1 MNCSIAVF
9 SIGDIWQGD
18 SFPEDFVKE
27 IKTKKLDNEFVFCQ
41 KREGD
46 LMYYSWSWR
55 NGTINRSIFACYNG
69 FMIDLNEKECFR
81 KIASDLQ
88 YIALGDWKT
97 VLPKAQN
104 YLRTSIKLIPL
115 PILSYEKPAIKKIF
129 PKFDANELSKYTDTN
144 STAFVSKTRISE
156 QDKVS
161 PLFVILA
168 IIIIVVT
175 FVTTMLVAISS
186 QEKTQQIIPERNID
200 RPIYTTKPFQEANYL
215 PASPR
220 TETNSSK
227 QVEKPVDKKTRTTA
241 PIAESH
247 ENSAILQNKYFRTE
261 LQEVINEWNK
271 SLPIEIEDGIRWVFT
286 SVQGSFCVLHYIVS
300 YEEHFEVLNE
310 NFSEVREHIKAN
322 IKSADK
328 DMVEFFQALYRNG
341 FGVKVQYKLG
351 NTYRTIV
358 IAIDARELKS
368 IIER

>member
-27 IKTKKLDNEFVFCQ
+27 IKTEKLDSEFVFCQ

-55 NGTINRSIFACYNG
+55 NEKISSSIFACYNG
-69 FMIDLNEKECFR
+69 FMIDLNENECFR

-88 YIALGDWKT
+88 YIALGDRKT
-97 VLPKAQN
+97 VLPRAQN

-115 PILSYEKPAIKKIF
+115 PILSYEKPAIKKTF

-156 QDKVS
+156 QDNVS
-161 PLFVILA
+161 PLLVILA
-168 IIIIVVT
+168 IIIMVVT

-200 RPIYTTKPFQEANYL
+200 PPNYL

-220 TETNSSK
+220 TETNARK
-227 QVEKPVDKKTRTTA
+227 QVEKPVDKKTQTAA
-241 PIAESH
+241 PIADSH
-247 ENSAILQNKYFRTE
+247 ENSTILQNKYFRLE
-261 LQEVINEWNK
+261 LQEAINEFNK
-271 SLPIEIEDGIRWVFT
+271 SLPIEVEDGIRWVFT
-286 SVQGSFCVLHYIVS
+286 SVKGSSVVFLYQVS
-300 YEEHFEVLNE
+300 YEEVFEGLNE
-310 NFSEVREHIKAN
+310 SFSEVRENMKAV

-328 DMVEFFQALYRNG
+328 DMVGFLQALYRNG
-341 FGVKVQYKLG
+341 FGVKVQFRLR
-351 NTYRTIV
+351 NTDRTIV
-358 IAIDARELKS
+358 IAIDARELQS

>member
-1 MNCSIAVF
+1 MNCSIAV
-9 SIGDIWQGD
+9 SIGNFWQGD
-18 SFPEDFVKE
+18 NFPEDFVKE
-27 IKTKKLDNEFVFCQ
+27 IKIKKLDNEFVFCQ
-41 KREGD
+41 KRESD

-55 NGTINRSIFACYNG
+55 NGIIYRSIFACYNG

-81 KIASDLQ
+81 KIASDLR

-115 PILSYEKPAIKKIF
+115 PILSYEKPAIKKKF

-144 STAFVSKTRISE
+144 STAFVCKTGISE
-156 QDKVS
+156 QDKVN
-161 PLFVILA
+161 PLLLFLILLT
-168 IIIIVVT
+168 ISVTIIVCI
-175 FVTTMLVAISS
+175 FVYISS
-186 QEKTQQIIPERNID
+186 QEKTQQIIPAGNIE
-200 RPIYTTKPFQEANYL
+200 RPIHRMPFQEENYL

-220 TETNSSK
+220 TETDARK

-247 ENSAILQNKYFRTE
+247 ENSTILQNKRFRTE

-271 SLPIEIEDGIRWVFT
+271 SLPIEVEDGIRWVFT

-310 NFSEVREHIKAN
+310 NFSEERENIKAN

-328 DMVEFFQALYRNG
+328 DMVEFLQALYRNG
-341 FGVKVQYKLG
+341 FGVKVQFRLR
-351 NTYRTIV
+351 NTDRTIV

>member
-1 MNCSIAVF
+1 MNCSIAV
-9 SIGDIWQGD
+9 SIGDFWQGD

-27 IKTKKLDNEFVFCQ
+27 IKTKKLDSEFVFCQ
-41 KREGD
+41 KREDD

-104 YLRTSIKLIPL
+104 YLRTSPKLIPL
-115 PILSYEKPAIKKIF
+115 PILSYEKPARKKTF

-144 STAFVSKTRISE
+144 STAFVSKTGISE
-156 QDKVS
+156 QDKVN
-161 PLFVILA
+161 PLLLFVILA
-168 IIIIVVT
+168 IIIMVVT

-200 RPIYTTKPFQEANYL
+200 RPNYL

-220 TETNSSK
+220 TETNARK
-227 QVEKPVDKKTRTTA
+227 QVEKPVDKKTQTAA
-241 PIAESH
+241 PIADSH
-247 ENSAILQNKYFRTE
+247 ENSTILQNKYFRLE
-261 LQEVINEWNK
+261 LQEAINEFNK
-271 SLPIEIEDGIRWVFT
+271 SLPIEVEDGIRWVFT
-286 SVQGSFCVLHYIVS
+286 SVKGSSVVFLYQVS
-300 YEEHFEVLNE
+300 YEEVFEGLNE
-310 NFSEVREHIKAN
+310 SFSEVRENMKAV

-328 DMVEFFQALYRNG
+328 DMVGFLQALYRNG
-341 FGVKVQYKLG
+341 FGVKVQFRLR
-351 NTYRTIV
+351 NTDRTIV
-358 IAIDARELKS
+358 IAIDARELQS

>member
-55 NGTINRSIFACYNG
+55 NETIDRSIFACYNG

-88 YIALGDWKT
+88 YIALGDRKT

-104 YLRTSIKLIPL
+104 YLRTSIKPIPL

-186 QEKTQQIIPERNID
+186 QEKIQQIIPERNID

-220 TETNSSK
+220 TETNALK
-227 QVEKPVDKKTRTTA
+227 QVEKPVDKKTQTAA
-241 PIAESH
+241 PIADSH
-247 ENSAILQNKYFRTE
+247 ENSTILQNKRFRTE
-261 LQEVINEWNK
+261 LQEVISEWNK
-271 SLPIEIEDGIRWVFT
+271 SLPIEVEDGIRWVFT

-341 FGVKVQYKLG
+341 FGVKVRFRLR
-351 NTYRTIV
+351 NTDRTIV

-368 IIER
+368 MIER

>member
-1 MNCSIAVF
+1 MNCSIAV
-9 SIGDIWQGD
+9 SIGYFWQGD

-27 IKTKKLDNEFVFCQ
+27 IKTEKLDSEFVFCQ

-55 NGTINRSIFACYNG
+55 NEKISSSIFACYNG
-69 FMIDLNEKECFR
+69 FMIDLNENECFR
-81 KIASDLQ
+81 KIASDLR

-97 VLPKAQN
+97 VLPKVQN
-104 YLRTSIKLIPL
+104 YLRISIKLIPL
-115 PILSYEKPAIKKIF
+115 PILSYEKPAIKKTF

-156 QDKVS
+156 QDNVS
-161 PLFVILA
+161 PLLVILA
-168 IIIIVVT
+168 IIIMVVT

-200 RPIYTTKPFQEANYL
+200 RPNYL

-220 TETNSSK
+220 TETNARK

-241 PIAESH
+241 PIADSH
-247 ENSAILQNKYFRTE
+247 ENSTILQNKYFRLE
-261 LQEVINEWNK
+261 LQEAINEFNK
-271 SLPIEIEDGIRWVFT
+271 SLPIEVEDGIRWVFT
-286 SVQGSFCVLHYIVS
+286 SVKGSSVVFLYQVS
-300 YEEHFEVLNE
+300 YEEVFEGLNE
-310 NFSEVREHIKAN
+310 NFSEVRENMKAV

-328 DMVEFFQALYRNG
+328 DMVGFLQALYRNG
-341 FGVKVQYKLG
+341 FGVKVQFRLR
-351 NTYRTIV
+351 NTDRTIV
-358 IAIDARELKS
+358 IAIDARELQS

>member
-41 KREGD
+41 KREDD

-104 YLRTSIKLIPL
+104 YLRTSPKLIPL

-186 QEKTQQIIPERNID
+186 QEKIQQIIPERNID

-271 SLPIEIEDGIRWVFT
+271 SLPIEVFV
-286 SVQGSFCVLHYIVS
+286 SSFFYYCFVCKGTL
-300 YEEHFEVLNE
+300 FC
-310 NFSEVREHIKAN
+310 
-322 IKSADK
+322 
-328 DMVEFFQALYRNG
+328 G
-341 FGVKVQYKLG
+341 
-351 NTYRTIV
+351 
-358 IAIDARELKS
+358 
-368 IIER
+368 

>member
-1 MNCSIAVF
+1 MNCSIAV
-9 SIGDIWQGD
+9 SIGDFWQGD

-27 IKTKKLDNEFVFCQ
+27 IKTKKLDSEFVFCQ

-55 NGTINRSIFACYNG
+55 NEKINRSIFACYNG

-115 PILSYEKPAIKKIF
+115 PILSYEKPAIKKTF
-129 PKFDANELSKYTDTN
+129 PKFDVNELSKYTDTN

-168 IIIIVVT
+168 IIIMVVT

-200 RPIYTTKPFQEANYL
+200 PPNYL

-220 TETNSSK
+220 TETNARK
-227 QVEKPVDKKTRTTA
+227 QVEKPVDKKTQTAA
-241 PIAESH
+241 PIADSH
-247 ENSAILQNKYFRTE
+247 ENSTILQNKRFRTE

-271 SLPIEIEDGIRWVFT
+271 SLPIEVEDGIRWVFT
-286 SVQGSFCVLHYIVS
+286 SVQGSFCVLHYRVS
-300 YEEHFEVLNE
+300 YEDEEDFEGLI
-310 NFSEVREHIKAN
+310 SEVRENIKAN

-328 DMVEFFQALYRNG
+328 DMVEFLQALYRNG
-341 FGVKVQYKLG
+341 FGVKVRFRLR
-351 NTYRTIV
+351 NTDRTIV
-358 IAIDARELKS
+358 VAIDARELKS

>member
-1 MNCSIAVF
+1 MNCSIAV
-9 SIGDIWQGD
+9 SIGDFWQGD

-27 IKTKKLDNEFVFCQ
+27 IKTEKLDSEFVFCQ

-55 NGTINRSIFACYNG
+55 NEKINRSIFACYNG
-69 FMIDLNEKECFR
+69 FMIADIP

-115 PILSYEKPAIKKIF
+115 PILSYEKPAIKKTF

-168 IIIIVVT
+168 IIIMVVT

-200 RPIYTTKPFQEANYL
+200 PPNYL

-220 TETNSSK
+220 TETNARK
-227 QVEKPVDKKTRTTA
+227 QVEKPVDKKTQTAA
-241 PIAESH
+241 PIADSL

-271 SLPIEIEDGIRWVFT
+271 SLPIEVEDGIRWVFT
-286 SVQGSFCVLHYIVS
+286 SVQGSFCVLHYRVS
-300 YEEHFEVLNE
+300 YEDDFEGLNE
-310 NFSEVREHIKAN
+310 NFSEVRENIKAN
-322 IKSADK
+322 INQIDI
-328 DMVEFFQALYRNG
+328 VEFLQALYRNG
-341 FGVKVQYKLG
+341 FGVKVQFRLR
-351 NTYRTIV
+351 NTDRTIV
-358 IAIDARELKS
+358 IAIDARELQS

>member
-27 IKTKKLDNEFVFCQ
+27 IRTKKLDNEFIFCQ

-55 NGTINRSIFACYNG
+55 NETIDRSIFACYNG

-81 KIASDLQ
+81 KIASDLR

-115 PILSYEKPAIKKIF
+115 PILSYEKPAIKKTF

-144 STAFVSKTRISE
+144 STAFVSKTGISE
-156 QDKVS
+156 QDKVN
-161 PLFVILA
+161 PLLLFVILA
-168 IIIIVVT
+168 IIIMVVT

-200 RPIYTTKPFQEANYL
+200 PPNYL

-220 TETNSSK
+220 TETNARK
-227 QVEKPVDKKTRTTA
+227 QVEKPVDKKTQTAA
-241 PIAESH
+241 PIADSH
-247 ENSAILQNKYFRTE
+247 ENSTILQNKYFRLE
-261 LQEVINEWNK
+261 LQEAINEFNK
-271 SLPIEIEDGIRWVFT
+271 SLPIEVEDGIRWVFT

-328 DMVEFFQALYRNG
+328 DMVGFLQALYRNG
-341 FGVKVQYKLG
+341 FGVKVQFRLR
-351 NTYRTIV
+351 NTDRTIV
-358 IAIDARELKS
+358 IAIDARELQS

>member
-1 MNCSIAVF
+1 MNCSIAV
-9 SIGDIWQGD
+9 SIGDFWQGD

-27 IKTKKLDNEFVFCQ
+27 IKTEKLDSEFVFCQ

-55 NGTINRSIFACYNG
+55 NEKISSSIFACYNG

-104 YLRTSIKLIPL
+104 YLRTSPKLIPL
-115 PILSYEKPAIKKIF
+115 PILSYEKPARKKTF

-144 STAFVSKTRISE
+144 STAFVSKTGISE
-156 QDKVS
+156 QDKVN
-161 PLFVILA
+161 PLLLFVILA
-168 IIIIVVT
+168 IIIMVVT
-175 FVTTMLVAISS
+175 FVTNMLVAISS

-200 RPIYTTKPFQEANYL
+200 PPNYL

-220 TETNSSK
+220 TETNARK
-227 QVEKPVDKKTRTTA
+227 QVEKPVDKKTQTAA
-241 PIAESH
+241 PIADSL
-247 ENSAILQNKYFRTE
+247 ENSTILQNKYFRLE
-261 LQEVINEWNK
+261 LQEAINEFNK
-271 SLPIEIEDGIRWVFT
+271 SLPIEVEDGIRWVFT
-286 SVQGSFCVLHYIVS
+286 SVKGSSVVFLYQVS
-300 YEEHFEVLNE
+300 YEEVFEGLNE
-310 NFSEVREHIKAN
+310 SFSEVRENMKAV

-328 DMVEFFQALYRNG
+328 DMVGFLQALYRNG
-341 FGVKVQYKLG
+341 FGVKVQFRLR
-351 NTYRTIV
+351 NTDRTIV
-358 IAIDARELKS
+358 IAIDARELQS

>member
-1 MNCSIAVF
+1 MNCSIAV
-9 SIGDIWQGD
+9 SIVDFWQGD

-41 KREGD
+41 KREDD

-104 YLRTSIKLIPL
+104 YLRTSPKLIPL
-115 PILSYEKPAIKKIF
+115 PILSYEKPARKKTF

-144 STAFVSKTRISE
+144 STAFVSKTGISE
-156 QDKVS
+156 QDKVNLL
-161 PLFVILA
+161 PLFVLLA

-200 RPIYTTKPFQEANYL
+200 PPNYL
-215 PASPR
+215 PASLR
-220 TETNSSK
+220 METNALK

-241 PIAESH
+241 PIADSH

-261 LQEVINEWNK
+261 LQEAINEWNK
-271 SLPIEIEDGIRWVFT
+271 SLPIEIEAGIRWVFT

-328 DMVEFFQALYRNG
+328 DMVEFLQALYRNG
-341 FGVKVQYKLG
+341 FGVKVQFRLR
-351 NTYRTIV
+351 NTDRTIV

-368 IIER
+368 MIER

>member
-41 KREGD
+41 KREDD

-104 YLRTSIKLIPL
+104 YLRTSPKLIPL

-186 QEKTQQIIPERNID
+186 QEKIQQIIPERNID

-271 SLPIEIEDGIRWVFT
+271 SLPIEVEDGIRWVFT
-286 SVQGSFCVLHYIVS
+286 SVQDPFCVSLYMVS
-300 YEEHFEVLNE
+300 YEDEEDFEDLISEARE
-310 NFSEVREHIKAN
+310 NIKAI

-328 DMVEFFQALYRNG
+328 DMLEFFQALYRNG

-351 NTYRTIV
+351 NTYGTID
-358 IAIDARELKS
+358 ITIDALELKS

>member
-1 MNCSIAVF
+1 MNCSIAV
-9 SIGDIWQGD
+9 SIGDFWQGD

-55 NGTINRSIFACYNG
+55 NEKINRSIFACYNG

-115 PILSYEKPAIKKIF
+115 PILSYEKPAIKKTF

-144 STAFVSKTRISE
+144 STAFVSKTGISE
-156 QDKVS
+156 QDKVN
-161 PLFVILA
+161 PLLLFVILLT
-168 IIIIVVT
+168 ISVTIIVCI
-175 FVTTMLVAISS
+175 FVYISS
-186 QEKTQQIIPERNID
+186 QEKTQQIIPAGNID
-200 RPIYTTKPFQEANYL
+200 RPIYTTKPFQEENYL

-220 TETNSSK
+220 TETNALK

-247 ENSAILQNKYFRTE
+247 ENSTILQNKYFRTE

>member
-1 MNCSIAVF
+1 
-9 SIGDIWQGD
+9 
-18 SFPEDFVKE
+18 
-27 IKTKKLDNEFVFCQ
+27 
-41 KREGD
+41 
-46 LMYYSWSWR
+46 
-55 NGTINRSIFACYNG
+55 
-69 FMIDLNEKECFR
+69 MIDLNEKECFR

>member
-1 MNCSIAVF
+1 MNCSIAV
-9 SIGDIWQGD
+9 SIGDFWQGD
-18 SFPEDFVKE
+18 SFPEDFVEE
-27 IKTKKLDNEFVFCQ
+27 IKIKKLDSEFVFCQ

-55 NGTINRSIFACYNG
+55 NGKINRSIFACYNG

-81 KIASDLQ
+81 KIASDLR

-97 VLPKAQN
+97 VLPKVQN

-115 PILSYEKPAIKKIF
+115 PILSYEKPAIKKTF

-168 IIIIVVT
+168 IIIVVT

-186 QEKTQQIIPERNID
+186 QEKIQQIIPERNID
-200 RPIYTTKPFQEANYL
+200 RPIHHTPFQEANYL

-220 TETNSSK
+220 TETNALK

-241 PIAESH
+241 PIADSH

-261 LQEVINEWNK
+261 LQEVISEWNK
-271 SLPIEIEDGIRWVFT
+271 SLPIEVEDGIRWVFT
-286 SVQGSFCVLHYIVS
+286 SVQGSFCVLHYRVS
-300 YEEHFEVLNE
+300 YEDDFEGLNE
-310 NFSEVREHIKAN
+310 NFSEVRENIKAN
-322 IKSADK
+322 INQIDI
-328 DMVEFFQALYRNG
+328 VEFLQALYRNG
-341 FGVKVQYKLG
+341 FGVKVQFRLRK
-351 NTYRTIV
+351 TDRTIV
-358 IAIDARELKS
+358 IAIDARELQS

>member
-55 NGTINRSIFACYNG
+55 NETIDRSIFACYNG

-88 YIALGDWKT
+88 YIALGDRKT

-104 YLRTSIKLIPL
+104 YLRTSIKPIPL
-115 PILSYEKPAIKKIF
+115 PILSYEKPARKKTF

-144 STAFVSKTRISE
+144 STAFVSKTGISE
-156 QDKVS
+156 QDKVN
-161 PLFVILA
+161 PLLLFVILLT
-168 IIIIVVT
+168 ISVTIIVCI
-175 FVTTMLVAISS
+175 FVYISS
-186 QEKTQQIIPERNID
+186 QEKTQQIIPAGNID
-200 RPIYTTKPFQEANYL
+200 RPIHHTPFQEENYL

-220 TETNSSK
+220 TETNALK

-241 PIAESH
+241 PIADSH

-261 LQEVINEWNK
+261 LQEAINEWNK
-271 SLPIEIEDGIRWVFT
+271 SLPIEIEAGIRWVFT

-328 DMVEFFQALYRNG
+328 DMVEFFSSP
-341 FGVKVQYKLG
+341 V
-351 NTYRTIV
+351 
-358 IAIDARELKS
+358 
-368 IIER
+368 

>member
-1 MNCSIAVF
+1 MNCSIAV
-9 SIGDIWQGD
+9 SIGDFWQGD

-41 KREGD
+41 KREDD

-104 YLRTSIKLIPL
+104 YLRTSPKLIPL
-115 PILSYEKPAIKKIF
+115 PILSYEKPARKKTF

-156 QDKVS
+156 QDKVN
-161 PLFVILA
+161 PLLLFVILA
-168 IIIIVVT
+168 IIIMVVT

-200 RPIYTTKPFQEANYL
+200 PPNYL

-220 TETNSSK
+220 TETNARK
-227 QVEKPVDKKTRTTA
+227 QVEKPVDKKTQTAA
-241 PIAESH
+241 PIADSH
-247 ENSAILQNKYFRTE
+247 ENSTILQNKYFRLE
-261 LQEVINEWNK
+261 LQEAINEFNK
-271 SLPIEIEDGIRWVFT
+271 SLPIEVEDGIRWVFT
-286 SVQGSFCVLHYIVS
+286 SVKGSSVVFLYQVS
-300 YEEHFEVLNE
+300 YEEVFEGLNE
-310 NFSEVREHIKAN
+310 SFSEVRENMKAV

-328 DMVEFFQALYRNG
+328 DMVGFLQALYRNG
-341 FGVKVQYKLG
+341 FGVKVQFRLR
-351 NTYRTIV
+351 NTDRTIV
-358 IAIDARELKS
+358 IAIDARELQS

>member
-1 MNCSIAVF
+1 MNCSIAV

-27 IKTKKLDNEFVFCQ
+27 IKTKKLDNEFIFCQ

-55 NGTINRSIFACYNG
+55 NGIICRSIFACYNG

-88 YIALGDWKT
+88 DIALGDRKT

-104 YLRTSIKLIPL
+104 YLRTSPKLIPL
-115 PILSYEKPAIKKIF
+115 PILSYEKPARKKTF

-144 STAFVSKTRISE
+144 STIFVCKTGISE
-156 QDKVS
+156 QDKVN
-161 PLFVILA
+161 PLLLFVILLT
-168 IIIIVVT
+168 ISVTIIVCI
-175 FVTTMLVAISS
+175 FVYISS

-200 RPIYTTKPFQEANYL
+200 RPIHHTPFQEENYL

-220 TETNSSK
+220 TEPNVRK
-227 QVEKPVDKKTRTTA
+227 QVEKSVDKKTQTAA

-247 ENSAILQNKYFRTE
+247 ENSTILQNKRFRTE
-261 LQEVINEWNK
+261 LQESINEWNK
-271 SLPIEIEDGIRWVFT
+271 SLPIEVEDGIRWVFT
-286 SVQGSFCVLHYIVS
+286 SVQGSFCVLHYRVS
-300 YEEHFEVLNE
+300 YEDEEDFEGLI
-310 NFSEVREHIKAN
+310 SEVRENIKAN

-328 DMVEFFQALYRNG
+328 DMVEFLQALYRNG
-341 FGVKVQYKLG
+341 FGVKVQFRLR
-351 NTYRTIV
+351 NTDRTIV

-368 IIER
+368 MIER

>member
-1 MNCSIAVF
+1 MNCSIAV
-9 SIGDIWQGD
+9 SIGYFWQGD

-27 IKTKKLDNEFVFCQ
+27 IKTEKLDSEFVFCQ

-104 YLRTSIKLIPL
+104 YLRTSPKLIPL
-115 PILSYEKPAIKKIF
+115 PILSYEKPARKKTF

-156 QDKVS
+156 QDKVN
-161 PLFVILA
+161 PLLLFVILA
-168 IIIIVVT
+168 IIIMVVT

-200 RPIYTTKPFQEANYL
+200 PPNYL

-220 TETNSSK
+220 TETNARK
-227 QVEKPVDKKTRTTA
+227 QVEKPVDKKTQTAA
-241 PIAESH
+241 PIADSH
-247 ENSAILQNKYFRTE
+247 ENSTILQNKYFRLE
-261 LQEVINEWNK
+261 LQEAINEFNK
-271 SLPIEIEDGIRWVFT
+271 SLPIEVEDGIRWVFT
-286 SVQGSFCVLHYIVS
+286 SVKGSSVVFLYQVS
-300 YEEHFEVLNE
+300 YEEVFEGLNE
-310 NFSEVREHIKAN
+310 SFSEVRENMKAV

-328 DMVEFFQALYRNG
+328 DMVGFLQALYRNG
-341 FGVKVQYKLG
+341 FGVKVQFRLR
-351 NTYRTIV
+351 NTDRTIV
-358 IAIDARELKS
+358 IAIDARELQS

>member
-1 MNCSIAVF
+1 MNCSIAV
-9 SIGDIWQGD
+9 SIGDFWQGD

-27 IKTKKLDNEFVFCQ
+27 IKNKKLDNEFVFCQ
-41 KREGD
+41 KREDD

-69 FMIDLNEKECFR
+69 FMIDLNEKECLR

-88 YIALGDWKT
+88 YIALGNRKT

-144 STAFVSKTRISE
+144 STAFVSKTGISE
-156 QDKVS
+156 QDKVNLL
-161 PLFVILA
+161 PLFVILL
-168 IIIIVVT
+168 IIVANIVWL
-175 FVTTMLVAISS
+175 FVHISS
-186 QEKTQQIIPERNID
+186 QEKTQQIIPAGNID
-200 RPIYTTKPFQEANYL
+200 RPIHHTPFQEENYL
-215 PASPR
+215 PASLK
-220 TETNSSK
+220 TETNSHK

-247 ENSAILQNKYFRTE
+247 ENSTILQNKRFRTE
-261 LQEVINEWNK
+261 LKEAINESNK
-271 SLPIEIEDGIRWVFT
+271 SLPIEIEAGIRWVFT

-310 NFSEVREHIKAN
+310 NFSEVRENIKAN

-328 DMVEFFQALYRNG
+328 DMLEFYQALYGNG
-341 FGVKVQYKLG
+341 FGVKVRFRLR
-351 NTYRTIV
+351 NTDRTIV
-358 IAIDARELKS
+358 VAIDARELKS

>member
-27 IKTKKLDNEFVFCQ
+27 IKTKKLDNEFIFCQ

-55 NGTINRSIFACYNG
+55 NEKINRSIFACYNG

-81 KIASDLQ
+81 KIASDLR

-115 PILSYEKPAIKKIF
+115 PILSYEKPARKKTF

-144 STAFVSKTRISE
+144 STAFVSKTGISE
-156 QDKVS
+156 QDKGNLLL
-161 PLFVILA
+161 LFVILLT
-168 IIIIVVT
+168 ISVTIIVCI
-175 FVTTMLVAISS
+175 FVYISS
-186 QEKTQQIIPERNID
+186 QEKTQQIIPAGNID
-200 RPIYTTKPFQEANYL
+200 RPIHHTPFQEENYL

-220 TETNSSK
+220 TETNALK
-227 QVEKPVDKKTRTTA
+227 QVEKPVDKKTQTAA

-247 ENSAILQNKYFRTE
+247 ENSTILQNKRFRTE
-261 LQEVINEWNK
+261 LQESINEWNK
-271 SLPIEIEDGIRWVFT
+271 SLPIEVEDGIRWVFT
-286 SVQGSFCVLHYIVS
+286 SVQGSFCVLHYRVS

-310 NFSEVREHIKAN
+310 NEVRENIKAN

-328 DMVEFFQALYRNG
+328 DMVEFLQALYRNG
-341 FGVKVQYKLG
+341 FGVKVRFRLR
-351 NTYRTIV
+351 NTDRTIV
-358 IAIDARELKS
+358 VAIDARELQS

>member
-1 MNCSIAVF
+1 MNCSIAV
-9 SIGDIWQGD
+9 SIGDFWQGD

-27 IKTKKLDNEFVFCQ
+27 IKTKKLDSEFVFCQ

-104 YLRTSIKLIPL
+104 YLRTSPKLIPL
-115 PILSYEKPAIKKIF
+115 PILSYEKPARKKTF

-144 STAFVSKTRISE
+144 STAFVSKTGISE
-156 QDKVS
+156 QDKVN
-161 PLFVILA
+161 PLLLFVILA
-168 IIIIVVT
+168 IIIMVVT

-200 RPIYTTKPFQEANYL
+200 RPNYL

-220 TETNSSK
+220 TETNARK
-227 QVEKPVDKKTRTTA
+227 QVEKPVDKKTQTAA
-241 PIAESH
+241 PIADSH
-247 ENSAILQNKYFRTE
+247 ENSTILQNKYFRLE
-261 LQEVINEWNK
+261 LQEAINEFNK
-271 SLPIEIEDGIRWVFT
+271 SLPIEVEDGIRWVFT
-286 SVQGSFCVLHYIVS
+286 SVKGSSVVFLYQVS
-300 YEEHFEVLNE
+300 YEEVFEGLNE
-310 NFSEVREHIKAN
+310 SFSEVRENMKAV

-328 DMVEFFQALYRNG
+328 DMVGFLQALYRNG
-341 FGVKVQYKLG
+341 FGVKVQFRLR
-351 NTYRTIV
+351 NTDRTIV
-358 IAIDARELKS
+358 IAIDARELQS

>member
-1 MNCSIAVF
+1 MNCSIAV
-9 SIGDIWQGD
+9 SIGYFWQGD

-27 IKTKKLDNEFVFCQ
+27 IKTEKLDSEFVFCQ

-55 NGTINRSIFACYNG
+55 NETIDRSIFACYNG

-81 KIASDLQ
+81 KIASDLR

-115 PILSYEKPAIKKIF
+115 PILSYEKPAIKKTF

-144 STAFVSKTRISE
+144 STAFVSKTGISE
-156 QDKVS
+156 QDKVN
-161 PLFVILA
+161 PLLLFVILA
-168 IIIIVVT
+168 IIIMVVT
-175 FVTTMLVAISS
+175 FVTNMLVAISS

-200 RPIYTTKPFQEANYL
+200 PPNYL

-220 TETNSSK
+220 TETNARK
-227 QVEKPVDKKTRTTA
+227 QVEKPVDKKTQTAA
-241 PIAESH
+241 PIADSH
-247 ENSAILQNKYFRTE
+247 ENSTILQNKYFRLE
-261 LQEVINEWNK
+261 LQEAINEFNK
-271 SLPIEIEDGIRWVFT
+271 SLPIEVEDGIRWVFT

-328 DMVEFFQALYRNG
+328 DMVGFLQALYRNG
-341 FGVKVQYKLG
+341 FGVKVQFRLR
-351 NTYRTIV
+351 NTDRTIV
-358 IAIDARELKS
+358 IAIDARELQS

>member
-1 MNCSIAVF
+1 MNCSIAVL
-9 SIGDIWQGD
+9 IGDFWQGD
-18 SFPEDFVKE
+18 SFPEGLVKE
-27 IKTKKLDNEFVFCQ
+27 IKNKKLDNEFVFCQ

-55 NGTINRSIFACYNG
+55 NEKINRSIFACYNS
-69 FMIDLNEKECFR
+69 FMIDLNEKECLR
-81 KIASDLQ
+81 KIVSDLQ

-104 YLRTSIKLIPL
+104 YFRTSPKLIPL
-115 PILSYEKPAIKKIF
+115 PILSYEKPAIKKTF

-144 STAFVSKTRISE
+144 STAFVSKNISE
-156 QDKVS
+156 QDKVNLL
-161 PLFVILA
+161 PLFVILL
-168 IIIIVVT
+168 IIVVANIVWI
-175 FVTTMLVAISS
+175 FVHISS
-186 QEKTQQIIPERNID
+186 QEKTQQIIPAGNIE
-200 RPIYTTKPFQEANYL
+200 RPIHRMPFQEENYL

-220 TETNSSK
+220 METNARK

-247 ENSAILQNKYFRTE
+247 ENSTILQNKRFRTE

-271 SLPIEIEDGIRWVFT
+271 SLPIEVEDGIRWVFT

-310 NFSEVREHIKAN
+310 NFSEERENIKAN

-328 DMVEFFQALYRNG
+328 DMVEFLQALYRNG
-341 FGVKVQYKLG
+341 FGVKVQFRLR
-351 NTYRTIV
+351 NTDRTIV